1 LRAATSGRPYI
12 SEKIMTKF
20 KESAIE
26 WHGRK
31 LPSTRK
37 GEDSLGMTG
46 GWKDRREIDLEII
59 FLQAKN

>member
-1 LRAATSGRPYI
+1 
-12 SEKIMTKF
+12 MTKF